1 MELKLIRET
10 YTEDSTIGKLYVND
24 VFHCFTLE
32 DKVRDVKIKN
42 VTAIPAGRYKV
53 VVDFSNRFQQLM
65 PLLLNVPNY
74 LGVRIHTGNYSKD
87 TEGCILVGNTKAV
100 NFIGNSKKAYA
111 KLLTTITKALKT
123 EQVFITIINTK

>member
-53 VVDFSNRFQQLM
+53 VVDFSNRFQQIM

-87 TEGCILVGNTKAV
+87 TEGCILVGSTKAV
-100 NFIGNSKKAYA
+100 NFIGNSKKAYV
-111 KLLTTITKALKT
+111 KLLSTITKALKT

>member
-53 VVDFSNRFQQLM
+53 VVDFSNRFKQLM

-87 TEGCILVGNTKAV
+87 TEGCILVGSTKAV

-111 KLLTTITKALKT
+111 KLLSTITKALKT

>member
-24 VFHCFTLE
+24 LFHCFTLE

-87 TEGCILVGNTKAV
+87 TEGCILVGSTKAV

-111 KLLTTITKALKT
+111 KLLSTITKALKT

>member
-87 TEGCILVGNTKAV
+87 TEGCILVGSTKAV

-111 KLLTTITKALKT
+111 KLLSTITKALKT

>member
-24 VFHCFTLE
+24 VFYCFTLE

-87 TEGCILVGNTKAV
+87 TEGCILIGSTKAV
-100 NFIGNSKKAYA
+100 NFIGNSKKAYV
-111 KLLTTITKALKT
+111 KLLSTITKALKT

>member
-87 TEGCILVGNTKAV
+87 TEGCILVGSTKAV
-100 NFIGNSKKAYA
+100 NFIGNSKKAYV
-111 KLLTTITKALKT
+111 KLLSTITKALKT